1 MKHFGFTANEA
12 MGWLRICHPG
22 SIIGPQQQF
31 LVNREDHM
39 HRFGAACE
47 QGLGSVLAWS
57 LMPPTYQPG
66 NYGIT
71 QSKVLAEMVTDGM
84 LNRGS
89 MRIKA
94 PLQTP
99 SRNGPKVESQQEAAT
114 RSFLPWLG
122 PQNQKPLLKKKNALS
137 LQAKDRQPPTGGR
150 IKRVVSDPLLATA
163 AAENMGFRLQVKL
176 APQRDVAHK
185 RSAGFAGMNSLLKN
199 GSFNNLSNVTMNK
212 LLSSASSAASTPR
225 SSGSSARGKDDSDTD
240 LNDSDQ
246 GFYGVGSGSLCF
258 GGMEKLH
265 RSLQAKGKLVSNA
278 RGEDDSDCHKTQT

>member
-12 MGWLRICHPG
+12 MGWLRICRPG

-31 LVNREDHM
+31 LVDQEDHM
-39 HRFGAACE
+39 HRLGAACV
-47 QGLGSVLAWS
+47 QGLGSVSAWS
-57 LMPPTYQPG
+57 PMPPKSLPTYQPG
-66 NYGIT
+66 SSFSCTLSNYRSNYGIT

-94 PLQTP
+94 PLRTP
-99 SRNGPKVESQQEAAT
+99 SRNGPKVESQQEAATAT

-122 PQNQKPLLKKKNALS
+122 PQNQKPLLKKKIALS

-150 IKRVVSDPLLATA
+150 IKRVVSDPSLATA
-163 AAENMGFRLQVKL
+163 AAENKGFRLQVKL

-246 GFYGVGSGSLCF
+246 GFYRGSAWVGKHNMMMMSLICSCRN
-258 GGMEKLH
+258 K
-265 RSLQAKGKLVSNA
+265 K
-278 RGEDDSDCHKTQT
+278 